1 MWTSRQSRRIK
12 EGRNVGP
19 YLLDG
24 LSSTLFTFKL
34 CVNLFSHC
42 RERLISWFS
51 WRREWTINTLKIREN
66 FGNYEMLP
74 LLTTKLP
81 WYMSRELKFHFIFSS
96 YIELELLLQ
105 EELQVVFPL
114 VYLNIPKIVSHST
127 WSCAPEIDWQCFN
140 YLGCRRRQNKSLR
153 SSQEAQKV
161 LSKPCCYQMET
172 TRTRPKL

>member
-12 EGRNVGP
+12 EERNVGP

-24 LSSTLFTFKL
+24 LRSTLLTFKL

-42 RERLISWFS
+42 RERLISWFP
-51 WRREWTINTLKIREN
+51 WRREWTINTLKIKEN
-66 FGNYEMLP
+66 FGNYEML
-74 LLTTKLP
+74 LLLMTKLP
-81 WYMSRELKFHFIFSS
+81 WYMSCQLKFHFIFSS
-96 YIELELLLQ
+96 YIELNYCCKKSYKLCSLWSIWTSPILA
-105 EELQVVFPL
+105 
-114 VYLNIPKIVSHST
+114 HST

-140 YLGCRRRQNKSLR
+140 YLGCRRRQNRSLR

-172 TRTRPKL
+172 IRTRPKL